1 MTDDGTQ
8 PTFDISQID
17 LSRDLTDAEID
28 THTQQ
33 YAEKM
38 NWYMRWARDN
48 DEERNGVNH
57 RKISGEAD
65 QLIQCSPLLIPKGL
79 TLSMTAIG
87 AEVAK

>member
-1 MTDDGTQ
+1 MTDDGIQ

-57 RKISGEAD
+57 RKISGEPD
-65 QLIQCSPLLIPKGL
+65 QPSLNAPPFKSLRA
-79 TLSMTAIG
+79 SH
-87 AEVAK
+87 